1 MFRFNRRS
9 ENDEILQLDLHTTAS
24 GNRSTTII
32 RNRNPRGRKRAG
44 MNLYHRADQF
54 LMRFRVG
61 ETASNT

>member
-1 MFRFNRRS
+1 MFGFNRKT
-9 ENDEILQLDLHTTAS
+9 ENDEIMSLELHTTAS
-24 GNRSTTII
+24 GNKPTTTIT

-61 ETASNT
+61 DSIT